1 MTRISLVEQYD
12 NKDVIQQI
20 YKLKDDQSKL
30 EQRQA
35 SMEGSLDSAVT
46 NASQALTESGQA
58 VSEVE
63 ALSTQVAGLQTDVT
77 DVEEQVGQAQT
88 DADNAVASAVIETT
102 SATAKLKV
110 TKNNQAQAET
120 DIPIASGTQAGMMG
134 ASTYNGLVQL
144 GDRVSALENKQ
155 NVYYVTFPN
164 ATPSQSEI
172 TTAFTTAS
180 GRAPQTGD
188 YCTDI
193 GKNLTY
199 GYNGTQWIEVTGS
212 DVPAFTNEVGGIIKG
227 DASTPGKVF
236 AETDGTGSVNGWD
249 ALEQSVADNGTAI
262 EQNTSNVS
270 ALTTRV
276 ANLESAQWKELDA
289 TNPPTDFQAGDV
301 LMVFLKCYTVT
312 SSVPSDWSTAP
323 TQNDVYIGTADDE
336 EHPVIFSIG
345 AAETF
350 CNTVFNTNSSTGG
363 VTIDSVLASYG
374 VNDWNNS
381 ALKTALFKLL
391 FTVFNGG
398 GRAYKSIDVT
408 RSNLITYVTRILRL
422 RPN

>member
-20 YKLKDDQSKL
+20 YRLKDDQSKL

-35 SMEGSLDSAVT
+35 SVEGSLDSAVT
-46 NASQALTESGQA
+46 NASQALAESGQA
-58 VSEVE
+58 MSEVE

-77 DVEEQVGQAQT
+77 DVEEQVDQAQT

-236 AETDGTGSVNGWD
+236 AEADGTGSVNGWN
-249 ALEQSVADNGTAI
+249 AL
-262 EQNTSNVS
+262 NTKV
-270 ALTTRV
+270 
-276 ANLESAQWKELDA
+276 D
-289 TNPPTDFQAGDV
+289 
-301 LMVFLKCYTVT
+301 
-312 SSVPSDWSTAP
+312 
-323 TQNDVYIGTADDE
+323 
-336 EHPVIFSIG
+336 
-345 AAETF
+345 
-350 CNTVFNTNSSTGG
+350 
-363 VTIDSVLASYG
+363 TIDSQVQSAEAGLTELEANKQDNLTVQTVTLTTTAWSDGSQTVNVSG
-374 VNDWNNS
+374 VTTSSLVFVSPAPTSFD
-381 ALKTALFKLL
+381 LYVTANIRATAQANGTLTFQC
-391 FTVFNGG
+391 FTVP
-398 GRAYKSIDVT
+398 STDV
-408 RSNLITYVTRILRL
+408 SVQVVVA
-422 RPN
+422 